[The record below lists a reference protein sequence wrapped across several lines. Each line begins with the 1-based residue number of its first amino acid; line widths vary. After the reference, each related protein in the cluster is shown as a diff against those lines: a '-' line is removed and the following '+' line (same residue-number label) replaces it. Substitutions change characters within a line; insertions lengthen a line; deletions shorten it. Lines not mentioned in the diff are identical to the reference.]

1 MSPRIPPIQSA
12 DALAPEHQA
21 IGKRVEAFFGAV
33 RGPFTVLLRS
43 PVLAN
48 QILDVVE
55 DIREQTIVDPQLR
68 LLAILA
74 TVRER
79 NSAYVWAAQ
88 VRYAR
93 GIGLP
98 EAAIDLIRARAGTEG
113 LSEAEREVVDYAR
126 ELAQTDQV
134 NQARFDA
141 LLSRHGAR
149 WLVELTAS
157 AQFYNT
163 LCGVANAFAVPA
175 PEDGDR
181 LP

>member
-1 MSPRIPPIQSA
+1 MSPRIPPIQSG
-12 DALAPEHQA
+12 DVLAAEHRA

-33 RGPFTVLLRS
+33 RGPFSVLLQS

-48 QILDVVE
+48 QILDVIE
-55 DIREQTIVDPQLR
+55 DIREQTIVEPQLR

-79 NSAYVWAAQ
+79 KSAYVWAAQ
-88 VRYAR
+88 VAFAR
-93 GIGLP
+93 GIGLR
-98 EAAIDLIRARAGTEG
+98 EEAIDLIRAGAGTEA
-113 LSEAEREVVDYAR
+113 LNEVEREVVEYAR
-126 ELAQTDQV
+126 ELARTDRV
-134 NQARFDA
+134 SQARFDA
-141 LLSRHGAR
+141 LLGRHGAR

-163 LCGVANAFAVPA
+163 LCGVASAFDVPA
-175 PEDGDR
+175 PEGGDR